1 MAGDDAEIQRDGTEV
16 QREMVQ
22 RYREM
27 VQRYRGRWYRGTEGD
42 GTEVQTETIRREMV
56 PRLAAS
62 FIMKDLKPRLA
73 ADDETE
79 RLKATSGSR
88 LPRAAD
94 TSQSP

>member
-1 MAGDDAEIQRDGTEV
+1 MVQRYRAGDDAEV

-22 RYREM
+22 RYR
-27 VQRYRGRWYRGTEGD
+27 QRRYGGRWCH
-42 GTEVQTETIRREMV
+42 VCQQTFR
-56 PRLAAS
+56 
-62 FIMKDLKPRLA
+62 MKDLKPRLA